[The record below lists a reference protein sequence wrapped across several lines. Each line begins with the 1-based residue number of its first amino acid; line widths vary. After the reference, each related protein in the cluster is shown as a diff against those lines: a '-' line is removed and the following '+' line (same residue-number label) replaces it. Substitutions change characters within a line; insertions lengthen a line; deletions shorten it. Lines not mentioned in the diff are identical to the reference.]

1 MNIHNEKLLS
11 KFIEK
16 YKIHSRFSDNNSPNF
31 ELFLFKKGELLLQA
45 GGHSNFIYF
54 LVEGKIKIYNYS
66 LDGKIIFLSQL
77 EPFQIIG
84 EIGSLWDWEAL
95 ANVEARSKVYCIG
108 IQLDKYRELLLTDK
122 IFLRFLCHKLA
133 LKIISTDMYHSTTII
148 DSLENRL
155 ASVIL
160 KNADENL
167 IKPNLTEWS
176 ELLCTSYRHLLR
188 NLKDFCNRGILEKQ
202 GKKYLILDLETL
214 KKMACVEFNV

>member
-1 MNIHNEKLLS
+1 
-11 KFIEK
+11 
-16 YKIHSRFSDNNSPNF
+16 
-31 ELFLFKKGELLLQA
+31 
-45 GGHSNFIYF
+45 
-54 LVEGKIKIYNYS
+54 
-66 LDGKIIFLSQL
+66 
-77 EPFQIIG
+77 
-84 EIGSLWDWEAL
+84 
-95 ANVEARSKVYCIG
+95 
-108 IQLDKYRELLLTDK
+108 
-122 IFLRFLCHKLA
+122 
-133 LKIISTDMYHSTTII
+133 MYHSTTII